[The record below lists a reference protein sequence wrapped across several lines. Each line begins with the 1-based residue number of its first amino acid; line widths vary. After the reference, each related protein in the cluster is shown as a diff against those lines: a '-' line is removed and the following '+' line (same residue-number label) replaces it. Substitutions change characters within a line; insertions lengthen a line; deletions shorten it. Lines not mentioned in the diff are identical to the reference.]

1 MAIGAKRTITFRDQ
15 TSGKIGD
22 FTSDE
27 GYDCALTQALL
38 SYLCGAI
45 VRYKDEGVEISPLIL
60 VTDGI
65 SSFLSAFPG
74 SVTYQIG
81 ELPLKADS
89 GKRILKDCAPLFG
102 PNWTIYI
109 ERVDANTLRYGVF
122 SYYKLP
128 TAIPLEE
135 GIELNP
141 SKFAILIRKISES
154 TIELR
159 GAKSNRLTIIFS
171 TLREN
176 PEIETDPVAEFAA
189 ACSKNL
195 AKSESADRFETYLR
209 RLLSSSLSISHGTIL
224 VCRKNAQT
232 AKISQLKD
240 SVSILPVIDF
250 YKSYSESKIDD
261 AGSVLALQRNE
272 ELLSGFMR
280 CDGII
285 VFNSIGQLV
294 AYRAFY
300 KGNAQIPDELVGGA
314 RRRAFE
320 GVKELVGQKLSGAL
334 FRSQDGL
341 TLFYGTEN

>member
-1 MAIGAKRTITFRDQ
+1 MAAAAKRTITFRDQ
-15 TSGKIGD
+15 TSGKISD

-27 GYDCALTQALL
+27 GYECALTQALI

-45 VRYKDEGVEISPLIL
+45 VNYKDEGVEISPLI
-60 VTDGI
+60 VITDNI
-65 SSFLSAFPG
+65 ATFLSAFPG

-109 ERVDANTLRYGVF
+109 ERADDKTLRYGVF

-128 TAIPLEE
+128 TAIPIEE

-141 SKFAILIRKISES
+141 SSFAILLRKISES

-159 GAKSNRLTIIFS
+159 GSKSNRLTLIFS
-171 TLREN
+171 TLRERPEVEAN
-176 PEIETDPVAEFAA
+176 PIGDFAKTCTSDLANSETAE
-189 ACSKNL
+189 
-195 AKSESADRFETYLR
+195 RFKVYLT
-209 RLLSSSLSISHGTIL
+209 RLLSSTLSSSHGTII
-224 VCRKNAQT
+224 VSRKYTQ
-232 AKISQLKD
+232 KSSIKQLKD
-240 SVSILPVIDF
+240 SVSIFPVIDF
-250 YKSYSESKIDD
+250 YRSYAESRIDD

-272 ELLSGFMR
+272 ELLTGFMR
-280 CDGII
+280 CDGVI
-285 VFNSIGQLV
+285 VFNSIGQV
-294 AYRAFY
+294 TAYRAFY
-300 KGNAQIPDELVGGA
+300 RGTANIPDELVGGA

-320 GVKELVGQKLSGAL
+320 GIKELVGQKLRGAL

-341 TLFYGTEN
+341 TLFKGVE